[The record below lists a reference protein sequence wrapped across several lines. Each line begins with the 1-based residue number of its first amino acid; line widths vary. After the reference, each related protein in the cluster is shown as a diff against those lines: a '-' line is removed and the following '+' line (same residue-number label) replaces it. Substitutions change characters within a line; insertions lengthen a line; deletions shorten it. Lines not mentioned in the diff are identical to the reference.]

1 MIRSHLLVLPALLAL
16 GLAVPAQAHHSGSM
30 FDRQQPKTLTGTV
43 RKFEW
48 TNPHC
53 YIQLAVLT
61 DKGEMQEWALEMGA
75 PLHIYANGWR
85 PTTVK
90 PGDKISVTIF
100 PLRNGA
106 KGGEIQAATMADGKK
121 LGATL

>member
-1 MIRSHLLVLPALLAL
+1 MTRRQSRVLPFFLAL
-16 GLAVPAQAHHSGSM
+16 GLAAPAQAHHSGSM
-30 FDRQQPKTLTGTV
+30 FDRRQPKTLTGTV
-43 RKFEW
+43 REFEW

-61 DKGEMQEWALEMGA
+61 DKGEMQEWSLEMGA

-85 PTTVK
+85 PTTLK
-90 PGDKISVTIF
+90 PGDKVTVTIF
-100 PLRNGA
+100 PLRDGGR
-106 KGGEIQAATMADGKK
+106 GGEVQAATTSDGKK